1 MKHPLTL
8 LFLLL
13 SQLCLANMASPI
25 WEGTL
30 GSSAFSSRD
39 IDILNEKID
48 LKVDSGFRSAF
59 FRIEYVIRTDRS
71 GTQIPLLFHAT
82 A

>member
-1 MKHPLTL
+1 MKLTL
-8 LFLLL
+8 LFFLI

-25 WEGTL
+25 WEGTF

-39 IDILNEKID
+39 IDILKEKID
-48 LKVDSGFRSAF
+48 LKVDSDFRTAF

-71 GTQIPLLFHAT
+71 GTQIPLPLQAT

>member
-1 MKHPLTL
+1 MKLTL
-8 LFLLL
+8 LFFLI

-39 IDILNEKID
+39 IDILKEKID
-48 LKVDSGFRSAF
+48 LKVDSDFRTAF

-71 GTQIPLLFHAT
+71 GTQIPLPLQAT